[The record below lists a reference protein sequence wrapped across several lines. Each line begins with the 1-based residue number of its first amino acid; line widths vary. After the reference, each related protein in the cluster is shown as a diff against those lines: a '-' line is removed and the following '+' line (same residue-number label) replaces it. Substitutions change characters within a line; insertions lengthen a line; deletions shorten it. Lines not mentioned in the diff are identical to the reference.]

1 MDTIRSFYNL
11 LSKMTI
17 RVRDFPSNTMVD
29 PSILVCQGLPEGS
42 DQTLIVNTSLNHVL
56 THIVIVT
63 ITASESAGM
72 NRIVDISGYC

>member
-1 MDTIRSFYNL
+1 
-11 LSKMTI
+11 
-17 RVRDFPSNTMVD
+17 MVD